1 MMTGIRSDEFVINVD
16 DNDID
21 TNSPFYLCNNSHYY
35 TVQQLPNI
43 HQSINYKFSLIAL
56 SETWLESAPHSYYSL
71 PGYELIVII
80 IDRVQRL
87 GVELL
92 SMFIVI

>member
-1 MMTGIRSDEFVINVD
+1 MTGIRSDEFVINVD

-21 TNSPFYLCNNSHYY
+21 TNSPFYLCNNWQYY

-43 HQSINYKFSLIAL
+43 YQSINYKFSLIAL
-56 SETWLESAPHSYYSL
+56 SDTWLESIL
-71 PGYELIVII
+71 RIVII
-80 IDRVQRL
+80 LFLAMSSSWLIDRVQRL

-92 SMFIVI
+92 SMFL